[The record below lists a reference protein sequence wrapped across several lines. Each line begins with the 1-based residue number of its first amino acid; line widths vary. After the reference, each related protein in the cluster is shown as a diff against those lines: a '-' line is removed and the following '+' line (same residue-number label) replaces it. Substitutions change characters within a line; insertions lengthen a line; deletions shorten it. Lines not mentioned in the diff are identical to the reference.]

1 MSKGEAPMGVYNGAR
16 TWEMSVGQ
24 HVEQKSRGFRA
35 APLALLKSGED
46 NKQITL
52 GLEDAI
58 YLILS

>member
-1 MSKGEAPMGVYNGAR
+1 MGVYNGAR

-35 APLALLKSGED
+35 APLALLKSGEED

-52 GLEDAI
+52 GLENAI
-58 YLILS
+58 NLILS